1 MLITETTPRADLELA
16 ALELGLANTA
26 DQCAALLAMS
36 DRELYDTIVAFIAA
50 NNEAAPF

>member
-16 ALELGLANTA
+16 ALELGMA
-26 DQCAALLAMS
+26 DTEEQCAALLAMS
-36 DRELYDTIVAFIAA
+36 DRELFETIQTFIDA